1 MNEDQNR
8 RRLNQILRD
17 LADEL
22 DVPASKYLEAKAHY
36 DAVGAWLGEDDS
48 ELAPYE
54 PTIYPQGSFA
64 LGTAV
69 RPLGDEDYDVDAVC
83 LLQLAPHEVT
93 QQRLKALVGNR
104 LKHPR
109 SRYKEMIDPEEGG
122 RRCWTIQYADA
133 SKFHLDV
140 LPAIPDHFNWLIA
153 LGVPNEWAESAICVT
168 DRETWGTDPEWPR
181 SNPKGYVAWFKD
193 RMRTRLD
200 EAKRALA
207 MERHADVEE
216 IEDFDVRTPLQRL
229 IQILKRHRDVR
240 YNGDED
246 KPISIIITTLAA
258 RAYENEAELAAAILN
273 VVPRMRQCIEA
284 RDGVWWVPNPVNP
297 EENFADK
304 WAERPRKAELFF
316 EWLNAIEREYRHLV
330 TDEAFA
336 KVGDYLG
343 EAFGRRDAE
352 AAMANYA
359 ARESSQKGA
368 AVAAPVVLT
377 PRKSEQPTTPKI
389 ELPSRPS
396 KPWKP

>member
-1 MNEDQNR
+1 MNENLNR
-8 RRLNQILRD
+8 KRLNQILRD
-17 LADEL
+17 LSDEL
-22 DVPASKYLEAKAHY
+22 DVPPSKYREAKAHY
-36 DAVGAWLGEDDS
+36 DAVGTWLGEDDS

-54 PTIYPQGSFA
+54 PTISPQGSFA

-69 RPLGDEDYDVDAVC
+69 RPLGDDDYDVDAVC
-83 LLQLAPHEVT
+83 LLQLAQNQVT
-93 QQRLKALVGNR
+93 QQQLKALVGDR

-109 SRYKEMIDPEEGG
+109 SRYKDMIEPKEGG
-122 RRCWTIQYADA
+122 RRCWTIVYADA
-133 SKFHLDV
+133 SRFHLDV
-140 LPAIPDHFNWLIA
+140 LPAIPDDYGWLVA
-153 LGVPNEWAESAICVT
+153 LGVPKEWAESAICVT
-168 DRETWGTDPEWPR
+168 DRKTWGSDSEWPR

-207 MERHADVEE
+207 IEKQADVEE
-216 IEDFDVRTPLQRL
+216 IEDCDVRTPLQRL

-258 RAYENEAELAAAILN
+258 RAYDNEADLAEAVLN
-273 VVPRMRQCIEA
+273 VVPRMRESVEMH
-284 RDGVWWVPNPVNP
+284 DGVWWVPNPVNP
-297 EENFADK
+297 GENFADK

-316 EWLNAIEREYRHLV
+316 QWLDAVEREHRHLLS
-330 TDEAFA
+330 DSGFA
-336 KVGDYLG
+336 KVGDHLG

-352 AAMANYA
+352 AAMAKYA
-359 ARESSQKGA
+359 ARETSQPSA
-368 AVAAPVVLT
+368 AVAAPTVIT
-377 PRKSEQPTTPKI
+377 PRKSERPATPKI